1 MIEKKTKGAFY
12 YNLKHTK
19 DEEKTT
25 IFLGGGS
32 MLECIPLITSNLD
45 LKLMAMDSYRDKS
58 FCNAEIPQKI
68 PRITRYLR
76 CDMTLVSYHST
87 DDVHTVNP
95 RHFYVLLSGW

>member
-12 YNLKHTK
+12 HNLKHTK

-32 MLECIPLITSNLD
+32 VLECIPLTTSNLG

-58 FCNAEIPQKI
+58 FCNAEVPQKM
-68 PRITRYLR
+68 PRITRRFRL
-76 CDMTLVSYHST
+76 DLTLV
-87 DDVHTVNP
+87 
-95 RHFYVLLSGW
+95 LLCQI